1 MNAKVSQTSIM
12 MDNDLD
18 DVIGLLNEASE
29 TPKHYVPNA
38 PKGG

>member
-1 MNAKVSQTSIM
+1 MNAKESQSSMM

-29 TPKHYVPNA
+29 TPKHYVPNV
-38 PKGG
+38 PVKK